1 MSRHLTQIVF
11 NTCATLCLFF
21 MIFSNV
27 GFAAESPNAN
37 TLDEHGLLRDMVIH
51 GYYCGLGMKTPGEER
66 KLYQPRDIV
75 DAMCLQHDYC
85 YHIIERGHC
94 LCDEALIKQADYVM
108 RNKELTFKQK
118 SVIRAIKKIFSR
130 NSCRP
135 RRASY

>member
-1 MSRHLTQIVF
+1 MSSYLTHILF
-11 NTCATLCLFF
+11 KTCANLCLFL

-27 GFAAESPNAN
+27 GFASESASAN
-37 TLDEHGLLRDMVIH
+37 TLDERGLLRDMVIH
-51 GYYCGLGMKTPGEER
+51 GYYCGLGMKTPDDER

-118 SVIRAIKKIFSR
+118 SVIRAIKKIFPR
-130 NSCRP
+130 NSCRVH
-135 RRASY
+135 RRSY